1 MKEGEESGKKG
12 GEENMRGRRIEEA
25 EGQGREREGE
35 GQGREREGEGEM
47 GGGRKKGGEL
57 DEGEWAKE
65 LGMQGRTRGME
76 EGTRLGITYDKLR
89 HLHSCSCS
97 L

>member
-1 MKEGEESGKKG
+1 MGRRGEKKIQW
-12 GEENMRGRRIEEA
+12 GRRIEEA
-25 EGQGREREGE
+25 EGQGRERG
-35 GQGREREGEGEM
+35 GEGEW
-47 GGGRKKGGEL
+47 GGGRKKEGEL
-57 DEGEWAKE
+57 DEGEWGRE

-76 EGTRLGITYDKLR
+76 EGTRLGIRYDKLR